1 GKFAT
6 VLGPVVM
13 GGAGLLVRSM
23 GYSSDIASRA
33 SISSISLF
41 FIIGG
46 VLFYF
51 VDEEKGRREVKYLEE
66 NS

>member
-1 GKFAT
+1 
-6 VLGPVVM
+6 M

-23 GYSSDIASRA
+23 GYSSDTASRA
-33 SISSISLF
+33 SITSLSIF

-51 VDEEKGRREVKYLEE
+51 VDEGKGREEVRYLEG